1 MGELLHLTE
10 LELRGWVSARKL
22 LYLMLGVCLGVF
34 IGPFFVSFTFGSD
47 ETILSDVVVSSL
59 WLLTIGA
66 GIILGT
72 TSAAEDME
80 SGLVVLRRI
89 AGVSNLAVVASKLAA
104 LAAGVL
110 MLWGAGACAVLLV
123 SSALTT
129 AKTVAVIGIVALIA
143 AASVPVR
150 GRGAWVVLGAAP
162 IAAGAVVMYFLF
174 RATPEDTA
182 VPVTA
187 VLAVSLGLSAA
198 GMYMGLRLRAPVALS
213 AALAVWVILFAI
225 GEGAWDG
232 KLWKAISRGLPLA
245 GLQATAG
252 DTGVSGAGVVLLC
265 FFASSACIM
274 GLVLAWGAWSLG
286 KRDS

>member
-10 LELRGWVSARKL
+10 LELRGWVSGRKL
-22 LYLMLGVCLGVF
+22 LYLMIGVCAGVF

-66 GIILGT
+66 GIIIGT
-72 TSAAEDME
+72 TSAAEDVE
-80 SGLVVLRRI
+80 SGQVALRRI
-89 AGVSNLAVVASKLAA
+89 AGVSNLAVVAGKLIA

-129 AKTVAVIGIVALIA
+129 AKTA
-143 AASVPVR
+143 AAVGVAALAAAAGVPVR
-150 GRGAWVVLGAAP
+150 GRAAWVVMGAAP
-162 IAAGAVVMYFLF
+162 IAVAAAAAYFLF
-174 RATPEDTA
+174 RATPEETA
-182 VPVTA
+182 GSVTA

-213 AALAVWVILFAI
+213 VALAVWVILFAI
-225 GEGAWDG
+225 GEGTGGG
-232 KLWKAISRGLPLA
+232 KVWKAVTGGLPLA
-245 GLQATAG
+245 EFQATAG
-252 DTGVSGAGVVLLC
+252 DTGVAGTGVVLLC

-274 GLVLAWGAWSLG
+274 GLVLVWGAWSLG